1 MDGTEAERLGA
12 LARLDVE
19 SAPERA
25 DFDALVGVAARV
37 CKAPIATVSFV
48 GADRQWFKSRMG
60 IEPESTP
67 RDWSFCAHVLASPD
81 VMVVPD
87 ATLDPRFAASLLVT
101 GPPGVRFYAGAV
113 FRSPDGRALG
123 ALCVMDVVARPG
135 GLTSDQT
142 AMLSALADEVSA
154 RLALRGQVEAQRAEA
169 VAHAA
174 ERARAM
180 AREVRLLRVL
190 DGGAIGWWE
199 WRIRRDVVHGNA
211 QVARLFGLAP
221 GVVEAGAPIAAFS
234 AHIHPLDQVLIDRG
248 MEDAARTGE
257 PFQEEFRIVRTGAEP
272 RWLLARGS
280 CGRDPEG
287 RPDIFA
293 GVVVDVTDRKA
304 AERALRDADLGRE
317 LAMEAA
323 RLGRFDHDILTGR
336 RFYDARALELLGLTV
351 GEVQDPAAVFAH
363 MHPDDRERV
372 IAAQAAV
379 RRSDRV
385 GPYDETY
392 RVVDDAGEAVRW
404 LRGVGRTSFSDG
416 VCTRFSGVL
425 EDVTES
431 RRAEERRRELTRELD
446 HRLKNSMTLVQA
458 VVDATLR
465 TSTDLAS
472 GRAAVAARIGV
483 LSRAHELLI
492 REAWSAATV
501 AQVVEGA
508 LGGLGLPPDRVEVR
522 GGPPLPLGPQPA
534 LQLSLALH
542 ELATNAVKY
551 GALSGQAGRVV
562 VDWAVEDAAA
572 NPLLRFDWVERGGP
586 PVRPPVRSG
595 FGARL
600 ITRLTE
606 AAFQGR
612 VELDH
617 PPEGVR
623 WTLRAP
629 LAGLAESGRLD
640 GLSPG
645 SGGDEG

>member
-1 MDGTEAERLGA
+1 MDGTEAERLGV
-12 LARLDVE
+12 LAWLDVE

-25 DFDALVGVAARV
+25 DFDALVGAAARV
-37 CKAPIATVSFV
+37 CKAPIATLSFV
-48 GADRQWFKSRMG
+48 GAERQWFKSRIG
-60 IEPESTP
+60 LEAASTP
-67 RDWSFCAHVLASPD
+67 RDWSFCAHAMIHSE

-87 ATLDPRFAASLLVT
+87 VTRDPRFSASPLVT
-101 GPPGVRFYAGAV
+101 GAPGLRFYAGAV
-113 FRSPDGRALG
+113 FRSVDGHPLG
-123 ALCVMDVVARPG
+123 ALCVMDVVARPE
-135 GLTSDQT
+135 GLTSDQS
-142 AMLSALADEVSA
+142 AMLSALADEVTA
-154 RLALRGQVEAQRAEA
+154 RLSLRDEVEARRAEA
-169 VAHAA
+169 RDHAVQ
-174 ERARAM
+174 RAQAV

-199 WRIRRDVVHGNA
+199 WRIRQDVVHGNA

-221 GVVEAGAPIAAFS
+221 ETAERGAPIAAFS
-234 AHIHPLDQVLIDRG
+234 AHIHPLDQVLVDRG

-257 PFQEEFRIVRTGAEP
+257 PFQEEFRIVGGGVEP

-280 CGRDPEG
+280 CGRDAEG
-287 RPDIFA
+287 RPDVFA
-293 GVVVDVTDRKA
+293 GVVVDITDRKT

-323 RLGRFDHDILTGR
+323 RLGRFDHDLLTGR
-336 RFYDARALELLGLTV
+336 RFYDARALELLGLAA
-351 GEVQDPAAVFAH
+351 EEAQDPAAVFAR

-372 IAAQAAV
+372 MAAQAAA
-379 RRSDRV
+379 RRTDRV

-392 RVVDDAGEAVRW
+392 RVTGKAGRPERW

-425 EDVTES
+425 EDVTQT

-465 TSTDLAS
+465 TSADLAS
-472 GRAAVAARIGV
+472 GRAAVAARLGV

-508 LGGLGLPPDRVEVR
+508 LGSLGLPGRVGVR
-522 GGPPLPLGPQPA
+522 DGPSVRLGPQQA
-534 LQLSLALH
+534 LQLALALH

-551 GALSGQAGRVV
+551 GALSGDAGRVMV
-562 VDWAVEDAAA
+562 GWALDNDTPGGPRLCFE
-572 NPLLRFDWVERGGP
+572 WVERDGP
-586 PVRPPVRSG
+586 AVRPPGRTG
-595 FGARL
+595 FGSRL

-612 VELDH
+612 VELEH
-617 PPEGVR
+617 APEGVR
-623 WTLRAP
+623 WVLHAP
-629 LAGLAESGRLD
+629 CADLGAGPDPA
-640 GLSPG
+640 
-645 SGGDEG
+645 